1 MVRGRQDKAG
11 NATSERAKNRFLAQV
26 EETTLQTI
34 NNFLMDLY
42 LRAHAAKSEAHEE
55 GQTLVE
61 YALIIALMSI
71 ALVGALG
78 LLRGGVGDV
87 FDDIVNELSGAGGS

>member
-1 MVRGRQDKAG
+1 LNRINGFLLGKYVQLQALRQEK
-11 NATSERAKNRFLAQV
+11 
-26 EETTLQTI
+26 
-34 NNFLMDLY
+34 
-42 LRAHAAKSEAHEE
+42 HEE

-78 LLRGGVGDV
+78 LLQGGVGDV
-87 FDDIVNELSGAGGS
+87 FDNIVTELGLASGS